1 MARKPTGRP
10 TGRPTSKVK
19 IVATAPENINAKIVY
34 PVAVI
39 KASKNVT
46 AAREYENFLFG
57 SQAKAIFEKYGFS
70 MATY

>member
-1 MARKPTGRP
+1 MAIKPTGCP

-19 IVATAPENINAKIVY
+19 IIATAPENINAKIVY

-39 KASKNVT
+39 KASKNVA

-57 SQAKAIFEKYGFS
+57 SEAKDIFEKYGFS
-70 MATY
+70 MAT